1 MICRYCGATLDTG
14 ERFCQSC
21 GRPTTVQP
29 SREEIRAR
37 VQGGGRHAA
46 PAQRQVRR
54 QTAAVDN
61 SDKLGPQHTP
71 MLCMVAGLLGV
82 LQIVYLLVKSVYVT
96 LGNGQEGMSVSSY
109 SLTAAL
115 KQESSGVLAVLLVV
129 LAVVL
134 LGSIALP
141 MILSGRP
148 RPLITAGLSLLL
160 LVLLIAA
167 TVSVKSA
174 FSANYMGA
182 KPRLG
187 LAGWLLYIN
196 CVLIPAI
203 VFLAGQMS
211 SLEPEEEPAP
221 APAPR
226 RSVQAPQQQAQKRS
240 LRPAA
245 PAKNVTP
252 PDAETIAALRR
263 MAQMHKQG
271 LVSDEEFARI
281 KAECV
286 ARGWIRE

>member
-1 MICRYCGATLDTG
+1 MICKYCGATLDTG

-29 SREEIRAR
+29 SWEEIRAR
-37 VQGGGRHAA
+37 VRGGGRHAA
-46 PAQRQVRR
+46 SQQPTPRR
-54 QTAAVDN
+54 AAPVDN
-61 SDKLGPQHTP
+61 SEKLGPQHTP
-71 MLCMVAGLLGV
+71 LLCMVAGLLGV
-82 LQIVYLLVKSVYVT
+82 LQIVYLLIKSVYVT
-96 LGNGQEGMSVSSY
+96 LGNGQEGMSVSTY

-115 KQESSGVLAVLLVV
+115 RQESSGFLAVLLV
-129 LAVVL
+129 LAAVAL

-141 MILSGRP
+141 MMLSGRP
-148 RPLITAGLSLLL
+148 RPLITAGISLLL
-160 LVLLIAA
+160 LVLLIVA
-167 TVSVKSA
+167 TSSVKSA

-187 LAGWLLYIN
+187 LAGWLLYLN

-221 APAPR
+221 VPAPR
-226 RSVQAPQQQAQKRS
+226 RAAPAPQQQAQKRT

-245 PAKNVTP
+245 PARNVTP

-271 LVSDEEFARI
+271 LVSNEEFARI

>member
-1 MICRYCGATLDTG
+1 MICKYCGATLDRG

-21 GRPTTVQP
+21 GRATAVQP

-46 PAQRQVRR
+46 AQSVRR
-54 QTAAVDN
+54 RTAPADN

-71 MLCMVAGLLGV
+71 LLCMVGGLLGV
-82 LQIVYLLVKSVYVT
+82 LQIVYLLIKSIYVT
-96 LGNGQEGMSVSSY
+96 LGNGLEGMSVSSY

-115 KQESSGVLAVLLVV
+115 RQENSRLLAVLLV
-129 LAVVL
+129 LAAVAL
-134 LGSIALP
+134 LGSIAPP

-160 LVLLIAA
+160 LVLLLVA
-167 TVSVKSA
+167 TVSVKSS

-226 RSVQAPQQQAQKRS
+226 RSAPAPQQQAQKRPV
-240 LRPAA
+240 RPAA
-245 PAKNVTP
+245 PARNVTP

-286 ARGWIRE
+286 ARGWIRG